1 VSSAVNWSW
10 LAANTGR
17 ILSLAGTHLAIAL
30 PAIALAF
37 VVAVPLG
44 WAAHRFPRTREVV
57 VVLTGLI
64 FVVPSLAMFILMP
77 LVLGTSILSP
87 LNVVAAMT
95 LYGVALMVRA
105 AADAFDA
112 VPAAVRQSATAAGY
126 PPARR
131 VLAVEL
137 PLAGPGLL
145 AGLRV
150 VAASTVSLVSVG
162 ALIGV
167 PSLGTLF
174 TEGFQRS
181 FPTQIA
187 SGIVGTLALA
197 LLIDATLVL
206 AGKAAM
212 PWTRGAR

>member
-1 VSSAVNWSW
+1 M
-10 LAANTGR
+10 
-17 ILSLAGTHLAIAL
+17 
-30 PAIALAF
+30 
-37 VVAVPLG
+37 
-44 WAAHRFPRTREVV
+44 AHRYPRVREVV

-64 FVVPSLAMFILMP
+64 FVIPSLAMFVLMP

-87 LNVVAAMT
+87 ANVVAAMT
-95 LYGVALMVRA
+95 LYGIALMVRA

-145 AGLRV
+145 SGVRV
-150 VAASTVSLVSVG
+150 VAASTISLVSVG

-181 FPTQIA
+181 FSTQILA
-187 SGIVGTLALA
+187 GIIGTLLLA
-197 LLIDATLVL
+197 LLIDALLVL
-206 AGKAAM
+206 LGRLTM
-212 PWTRGAR
+212 PWAKRVK